1 MSTITEY
8 NCPNCN
14 AGLEFNPEIQKWKCN
29 YCFSEFNEDEV
40 DAITKENTSHTEE
53 HIGDLDSYTCTNC
66 GAELI
71 ADDTTAATF
80 CIYCRSHSIIKTR
93 FFGKFAPKSVI
104 PFKIGKEKAQEIY
117 RAWIKKKKFA
127 PKGFKEKKC
136 IEKITGIYVPFWL
149 FDNNVRGELSGKGT
163 KVHSWSDGDYNYTK
177 TKYYNIIRECTS
189 KYNGI
194 PVDGLKKLDDY
205 LMEEIEPYNYGEL
218 TDFSIKYM
226 SGFMVEKYNVDA
238 TEAKDV
244 ASKKVEK
251 YLSSRLAETV
261 SGYST
266 FNPNSNRVTITKTD
280 YSYAMLPI
288 YLLVNEYKGKKYE
301 FIINGQTG
309 KVIGEAPT
317 DHGSQIKYASIIFII
332 TWLIIVFGGAAIV

>member
-14 AGLEFNPEIQKWKCN
+14 AGLEFNPETQKWKCN

-40 DAITKENTSHTEE
+40 DAMTKENTSHTEE

-93 FFGKFAPKSVI
+93 FSGKFAPKSVI

-117 RAWIKKKKFA
+117 RDWIKKKKFA
-127 PKGFKEKKC
+127 PKGFKEKKS

-149 FDNNVRGELSGKGT
+149 FDNNVRGELSGEGT
-163 KVHSWSDGDYNYTK
+163 KVHTWSDGDYNYTQ
-177 TKYYNIIRECTS
+177 TKYYSIIRECTS

-194 PVDGLKKLDDY
+194 P
-205 LMEEIEPYNYGEL
+205 
-218 TDFSIKYM
+218 
-226 SGFMVEKYNVDA
+226 
-238 TEAKDV
+238 
-244 ASKKVEK
+244 VEK

-266 FNPNSNRVTITKTD
+266 FKQNSNRVTITKTD
-280 YSYAMLPI
+280 HSYAMLPI

-317 DHGSQIKYASIIFII
+317 DHGSQIKYASILFII